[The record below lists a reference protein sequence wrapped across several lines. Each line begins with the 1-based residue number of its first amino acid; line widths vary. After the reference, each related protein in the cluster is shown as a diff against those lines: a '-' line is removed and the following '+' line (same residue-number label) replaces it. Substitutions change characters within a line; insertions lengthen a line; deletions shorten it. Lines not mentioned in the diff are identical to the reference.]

1 MTIPASQLVNVIPS
15 VLTAGGNPLSLN
27 AVMLTRSAS
36 VPIGDVV
43 GFASLIDV
51 EDYFGP
57 TSIEATLA
65 GKYFAGF
72 TNCTS
77 LPSLLYFAQYNE
89 NAVAAYLRSGS
100 FEGTSLSQLQAL
112 SGLLIVAIDGKT
124 VTSANINLAGAASF
138 SNAAALIQAG
148 LQTPGGIFTGTGT
161 ISDGAGGPGNT
172 LNISAVGSGALHV
185 GDLVTGGVNPAS
197 ITAFVSGTGG
207 IGTYTVGGAAQD
219 FDPGGTLRVT
229 SAATV
234 TYDAQL
240 GRFSIHSPTTGVAS
254 TIDYATGSIAAGL
267 KMQAAQAAAISDG
280 AAAAVPAA
288 FMPTVSLATQNW
300 ATFMTTFEPDIDEKL
315 AFAAWVQ
322 TTEERFAYVAW
333 DSDPA
338 PLDGDAPASFAG
350 QLVISQSDG
359 IWPQYEPAD
368 DDGNGRKAAFI
379 CGTVASIDFNRR
391 NGRISFAYR
400 GQAGLVPDILDGT
413 TARNLAANGY
423 NFYGAYGSGRNLFI
437 NTQEG
442 TTPGAWK
449 YFEQYINQI
458 WLNSELQLALLSM
471 LMRENS
477 IPYNSEGYNLI
488 RATCTDPIQRA
499 LFNGVIRTGV
509 TLSNSQRASINT
521 AAGVQ
526 GAADS
531 LQNNGYYLQ
540 ILEASPEVRA
550 VHGSPPCTLW
560 YTDGGSIRTL
570 QLASINVQ

>member
-15 VLTAGGNPLSLN
+15 VLSAGGNPLSLN

-36 VPIGDVV
+36 LPIGDVV
-43 GFASLIDV
+43 GFASVTDV

-65 GKYFAGF
+65 AKYFAGF

-77 LPSLLYFAQYNE
+77 LPSLLYFAQYNDV
-89 NAVAAYLRSGS
+89 AVAAYLRSGS
-100 FEGTSLSQLQAL
+100 FEGTTLAQLQGL
-112 SGLLIVAIDGKT
+112 SGILIVDIDGSE
-124 VTSANINLAGAASF
+124 VTSANINLAGATSF
-138 SNAAALIQAG
+138 TNAAALIQAG

-161 ISDGAGGPGNT
+161 ISDGAGAAGNT
-172 LNISAVGSGALHV
+172 LNITAVTSGALKL
-185 GDLVTGGVNPAS
+185 GDIVTGGVSPAA
-197 ITAFVSGTGG
+197 ITAFLTGAGG

-219 FDPGGTLRVT
+219 FDPGGTLQVS

-240 GRFSIHSPTTGVAS
+240 HRFLIHSPTTGVNS

-267 KMQAAQAAAISDG
+267 KFQAAQAAEISDG
-280 AAAAVPAA
+280 AAVAVPAA

-300 ATFMTTFEPDIDEKL
+300 ATFMTTFEPDLDEKL
-315 AFAAWVQ
+315 EFAAWVQ

-338 PLDGDAPASFAG
+338 PLDGDAPASFAA
-350 QLVISQSDG
+350 QLVTSQSDG

-400 GQAGLVPDILDGT
+400 GQAGLVPDILNGT
-413 TARNLAANGY
+413 IARNLAANGY
-423 NFYGAYGSGRNLFI
+423 NFYGSYGSGRNLFV

-521 AAGVQ
+521 AAGVE

-540 ILEASPEVRA
+540 ILNAPPEVRA